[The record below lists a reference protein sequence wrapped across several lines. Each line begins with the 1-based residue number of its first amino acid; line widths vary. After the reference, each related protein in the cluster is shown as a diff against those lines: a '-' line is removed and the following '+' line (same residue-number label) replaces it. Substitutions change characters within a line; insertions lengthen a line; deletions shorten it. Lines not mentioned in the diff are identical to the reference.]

1 MPPIPPT
8 GKRNE
13 GENSEDKLEA
23 MELARLHALGIPV
36 PGVEIRV
43 DASIARVWLEDLSV
57 ECEGKGTA
65 VLKDRVKAVVERG
78 VECIAPLWAGGI

>member
-1 MPPIPPT
+1 
-8 GKRNE
+8 
-13 GENSEDKLEA
+13 